1 MEDCTVLT
9 LFHAPRSRST
19 RIVWL
24 LEELGIPY
32 ELRHVTI
39 RYMDGSGDG
48 PDPTNPHPDK
58 KVPALRH
65 DDALVTESAAVAT
78 YLADLVPAAGL
89 APRIGDPERGPYL
102 TWISWIEGEFGPAIV
117 QRLAAGADAPAP
129 EAFER
134 SLQRLHLALATGPF
148 LLGERFSAADVM
160 LGGTLGWAGG
170 LMPPDG
176 PIPAYLARLTARQ
189 AFGRAMA
196 RDAGAGDRTP

>member
-1 MEDCTVLT
+1 MLT

-32 ELRHVTI
+32 ELHHVTI

-58 KVPALRH
+58 KVPALLN

-89 APRIGDPERGPYL
+89 APGIGDRERGPYL
-102 TWISWIEGEFGPAIV
+102 TWISWIEGEFGPAIF
-117 QRLAAGADAPAP
+117 QRLAAGANAPAP
-129 EAFER
+129 DAFER
-134 SLQRLHLALATGPF
+134 ALQRLHQALATGPF
-148 LLGERFSAADVM
+148 LLGERFSAADIM
-160 LGGTLGWAGG
+160 LGGTLGWARG
-170 LMPPDG
+170 LLPADG
-176 PIPAYLARLTARQ
+176 PIPAYLARLAARQ

-196 RDAGAGDRTP
+196 RDADAGDRPS